1 MRCRRWSVTVMVLV
15 AVAATLPSLCPQ
27 TPFPNAYALV
37 NGRLFVGDGR
47 VLEKATVLIRD
58 GLIEAVGTEVAIP
71 PDAEVIKGDGL
82 VVYPGF
88 IDAHTTQGLKLPD
101 WQSDQ
106 DEPPDTSVDAPP
118 FMRLANR
125 KGIRPEL
132 RAVDCLPLDAATL
145 VPYRQAGFTTAL
157 FAPSGG
163 AINGTSALV
172 NLSGAPKRD
181 CVVKPIVAMHFAF
194 QMPRTVRGYPSSL
207 MGIFAHLRQT
217 LLDAHYWRAM
227 QAAFENGSGKRPP
240 ADESLISLQPVL
252 SGAMPV
258 IFDADSEN
266 EIRRAIKFAD
276 EFGLRLII
284 SGGREAWKVAD
295 ELARRKIPVIV
306 SLAFGPEPRRPSA
319 RRQPPERPQAPSE
332 TPPELFAEP
341 QAEEEAPIAE
351 REEETEMTEA
361 VFKERQRQWQERVA
375 NAAKLHQAGVLF
387 AFTTRGTRNFSEFW
401 QNLRLA
407 IQAGLPKEIALRAL
421 TVNPAKLFGVDSHMG
436 TVEAGKVANLVVMT
450 GEFTDEKAQVRFL
463 FIDGRKF
470 EPMRERVP
478 LRPAAPTFSP
488 TEQRPRFP
496 RLELPPEDGSGG
508 ECLPD

>member
-1 MRCRRWSVTVMVLV
+1 MRCRRWSVTVMALV

-37 NGRLFVGDGR
+37 NGRVFVGDGR

-58 GLIEAVGTEVAIP
+58 GVIEAVGENLP
-71 PDAEVIKGDGL
+71 LPSDAEIIQAGNLVI
-82 VVYPGF
+82 YPGF
-88 IDAHTTQGLKLPD
+88 TDAHTTQGLKLPD
-101 WQSDQ
+101 WQPDQ

-132 RAVDCLPLDAATL
+132 RAVDCLALDATTL

-163 AINGTSALV
+163 AINGTSVLV

-181 CVVKPIVAMHFAF
+181 CVVKPVVAMHFAF

-227 QAAFENGSGKRPP
+227 QTAFENGSGKRPP
-240 ADESLISLQPVL
+240 ADESLIALQPVL
-252 SGAMPV
+252 NGTMPV

-266 EIRRAIKFAD
+266 DIRRAIKFAD

-295 ELARRKIPVIV
+295 ELAKRNIPVLV

-319 RRQPPERPQAPSE
+319 RRQPSERPQAP
-332 TPPELFAEP
+332 PELLAEP
-341 QAEEEAPIAE
+341 QAEEEAPMAE

-361 VFKERQRQWQERVA
+361 IFKERQHQWQERVA

-387 AFTTRGTRNFSEFW
+387 AFTTRGTRNLSEFW
-401 QNLRLA
+401 QNLRRA
-407 IQAGLPKEIALRAL
+407 IQAGLPKEVALRAL
-421 TVNPAKLFGVDSHMG
+421 TVNPAKLFGMDSHMG

-450 GEFTDEKAQVRFL
+450 GEFTDEKAQVRYL

-478 LRPAAPTFSP
+478 SRPAAPTPSP

-496 RLELPPEDGSGG
+496 RFELPPEGGNGG

>member
-1 MRCRRWSVTVMVLV
+1 
-15 AVAATLPSLCPQ
+15 
-27 TPFPNAYALV
+27 
-37 NGRLFVGDGR
+37 
-47 VLEKATVLIRD
+47 
-58 GLIEAVGTEVAIP
+58 
-71 PDAEVIKGDGL
+71 
-82 VVYPGF
+82 
-88 IDAHTTQGLKLPD
+88 
-101 WQSDQ
+101 
-106 DEPPDTSVDAPP
+106 
-118 FMRLANR
+118 
-125 KGIRPEL
+125 
-132 RAVDCLPLDAATL
+132 LDATTL

-163 AINGTSALV
+163 AINGTSVLV

-181 CVVKPIVAMHFAF
+181 CVVKPVVAMHFAF

-227 QAAFENGSGKRPP
+227 QTAFENGSGKRPP
-240 ADESLISLQPVL
+240 ADESLIALQPVL
-252 SGAMPV
+252 NGTMPV

-266 EIRRAIKFAD
+266 DIRRAIKFAD

-295 ELARRKIPVIV
+295 ELAKRNIPVLV

-319 RRQPPERPQAPSE
+319 RRQPSERPQAP
-332 TPPELFAEP
+332 PELLAEP
-341 QAEEEAPIAE
+341 QAEEEAPMAE

-361 VFKERQRQWQERVA
+361 IFKERQRQWQERVA

-387 AFTTRGTRNFSEFW
+387 AFTTRGTRNLSEFW
-401 QNLRLA
+401 QNLRRA
-407 IQAGLPKEIALRAL
+407 IQAGLPKEVALRAL

-450 GEFTDEKAQVRFL
+450 GEFTDEKAQVRYL

-478 LRPAAPTFSP
+478 SRPAAPTPSP

-496 RLELPPEDGSGG
+496 RFELPPEDGSGG

>member
-1 MRCRRWSVTVMVLV
+1 MWCRRWSAMTMVLA
-15 AVAATLPSLCPQ
+15 AVAAAVQYLCSQ
-27 TPFPNAYALV
+27 DSFPNSFAITQARV
-37 NGRLFVGDGR
+37 FVGDGK

-58 GLIEAVGTEVAIP
+58 GLIEAVGTDVMIP
-71 PDAEVIKGDGL
+71 PDAEVIKGDSL
-82 VVYPGF
+82 VIYPGF
-88 IDAHTTQGLKLPD
+88 IDAHTTKGLKLPD
-101 WQSDQ
+101 WQPNQ

-125 KGIRPEL
+125 KGVRPEL
-132 RAVDCLPLDAATL
+132 RAVDCLALDAFVL

-163 AINGTSALV
+163 AINGMSVLV

-181 CVVKPIVAMHFAF
+181 CVVKPVVAMHFAF

-227 QAAFENGSGKRPP
+227 KAAFENGSGKRPP
-240 ADESLISLQPVL
+240 ADDSLMALQPVL
-252 SGAMPV
+252 NGTMPV

-306 SLAFGPEPRRPSA
+306 SLAFGPEPRRPSV
-319 RRQPPERPQAPSE
+319 RRQPPKRPEKSPE
-332 TPPELFAEP
+332 PPAEP
-341 QAEEEAPIAE
+341 QPEEKSLTEQEEEAEIE
-351 REEETEMTEA
+351 EA
-361 VFKERQRQWQERVA
+361 VFKEQQRQWQERVA
-375 NAAKLHQAGVLF
+375 NAAKLHRAGVLF

-401 QNLRLA
+401 QNLRRA

-450 GEFTDEKAQVRFL
+450 GEFTDEKAQVRYL

-478 LRPAAPTFSP
+478 SRPTPTPSP
-488 TEQRPRFP
+488 TEQRSRFP
-496 RLELPPEDGSGG
+496 RIELPPEDGSGG
-508 ECLPD
+508 ECLPE